1 MIKTIGAF
9 HGNSGRIPGAENGAK
24 RLKKYL
30 DCKNRIV
37 EGPEIESQASNIDAL
52 QNFYIQLRDQVN
64 KSLAEG
70 YFTVILGGDHSIAI
84 GSIAG
89 ATYENHVDTGIIYI
103 DAHADMNTFKTSPTG
118 NIHGMPLAIC
128 LGEEKLMTGI
138 MTCNLSPNNLLLI
151 GQRSIDSGERD
162 LINRRH
168 IKCVRTESIKIN
180 QIEGLESEFNKFI
193 RNNNLNRIH
202 LSFDID
208 IIDPQYAPGT
218 GVPEA
223 NGISPEVALSIIE
236 IALNTGLVRSI
247 DFVEYNPI
255 LDIQDKTYKLYKKII
270 DRVCNH
276 HSLLNNHS

>member
-37 EGPEIESQASNIDAL
+37 DGPEIENYASSIDAL
-52 QNFYIQLRDQVN
+52 QNFCIKLRNQVN
-64 KSLAEG
+64 KSLIEG

-89 ATYENHVDTGIIYI
+89 AIYGNHVNAGIIYI
-103 DAHADMNTFKTSPTG
+103 DAHADMNTFKTSTTG

-128 LGEEKLMTGI
+128 LGEEKLMTGV

-151 GQRSIDSGERD
+151 GQRSIDPGEIE
-162 LINRRH
+162 LINRHH
-168 IKCVRTESIKIN
+168 IKCVTTDSIKIN
-180 QIEGLESEFNKFI
+180 QIEGLESEVNKFI
-193 RNNNLNRIH
+193 KNNNLNRIH
-202 LSFDID
+202 ISFDID
-208 IIDPQYAPGT
+208 VIDPHYAPGT

-223 NGISPEVALSIIE
+223 NGISPEVAFSIVE
-236 IALNTGLVRSI
+236 TALNTGLVRSI

>member
-1 MIKTIGAF
+1 
-9 HGNSGRIPGAENGAK
+9 
-24 RLKKYL
+24 
-30 DCKNRIV
+30 
-37 EGPEIESQASNIDAL
+37 
-52 QNFYIQLRDQVN
+52 
-64 KSLAEG
+64 
-70 YFTVILGGDHSIAI
+70 
-84 GSIAG
+84 
-89 ATYENHVDTGIIYI
+89 
-103 DAHADMNTFKTSPTG
+103 MNTLETSPTG

-128 LGEEKLMTGI
+128 LGEEKLMSDVI
-138 MTCNLSPNNLLLI
+138 ACNLSPNNLLLI
-151 GQRSIDSGERD
+151 GQRSIDSGEID

-168 IKCVRTESIKIN
+168 IKCVTTESIKIN
-180 QIEGLESEFNKFI
+180 QIENLESEFNKFI

-202 LSFDID
+202 ISFDID

-223 NGISPEVALSIIE
+223 NGISPEVAFNIIE

>member
-37 EGPEIESQASNIDAL
+37 DGPEIENYASSIDAL
-52 QNFYIQLRDQVN
+52 QNFCIKLRNQVN
-64 KSLAEG
+64 KSLIEG

-89 ATYENHVDTGIIYI
+89 AIYGNHVNVGIIYI
-103 DAHADMNTFKTSPTG
+103 DAHADMNTFKTSTTG

-128 LGEEKLMTGI
+128 LGEEKLMTGV

-151 GQRSIDSGERD
+151 GQRSIDPGEIE
-162 LINRRH
+162 LINRHH
-168 IKCVRTESIKIN
+168 IKCVTTDSIKIN
-180 QIEGLESEFNKFI
+180 QIEGLESEVNKFI
-193 RNNNLNRIH
+193 KNNNLNRIH
-202 LSFDID
+202 ISFDID
-208 IIDPQYAPGT
+208 VIDPHYAPGT

-223 NGISPEVALSIIE
+223 NGISPEVAFSIVE
-236 IALNTGLVRSI
+236 TALNTGLVRSI

>member
-37 EGPEIESQASNIDAL
+37 DGPEIENYASSIDAL
-52 QNFYIQLRDQVN
+52 QNFCIKLRNQVN
-64 KSLAEG
+64 KSLIEG

-89 ATYENHVDTGIIYI
+89 AIYGNHVNAGIIYI
-103 DAHADMNTFKTSPTG
+103 DAHADMNTFKTSATG

-128 LGEEKLMTGI
+128 LGEEKLMTGV

-151 GQRSIDSGERD
+151 GQRSIDPGEIE
-162 LINRRH
+162 LINRHH
-168 IKCVRTESIKIN
+168 IKCVTTDSIKIN
-180 QIEGLESEFNKFI
+180 QIEGLESEVNKFI
-193 RNNNLNRIH
+193 KNNNLNRIH
-202 LSFDID
+202 ISFDID
-208 IIDPQYAPGT
+208 VIDPHYAPGT

-223 NGISPEVALSIIE
+223 NGISPEVAFSIVE
-236 IALNTGLVRSI
+236 TALNTGLVRSI